1 MLGGSGPGLRPSAA
15 LIFASVGASVLA
27 PLLAACAVTAPGP
40 GSNAGADK
48 GVRPRVVTTFLPITL
63 FSKAV
68 AGDCALVEPL
78 LPASVGPHDFQA
90 RPADLVRLQQARVLV
105 KNGLGLETFLDKLIA
120 TVDNPQLLVIDT
132 SKAVTTLMNPDNKN
146 PDNKNPDNKNPDHKN
161 PDHKN
166 LANKNQNPHIWLDP
180 LRAAQQVEAIR
191 DGLIAVD
198 PGCKAGYS
206 RNAAALVSQLQSL
219 NRELASQLAPYAGK
233 SFVAFHDFAP
243 YFAERYRL
251 KANFLVDLPEANPS
265 PADLQRVT
273 KLVKAS
279 ELKALLSEPQ
289 EGSGSFNALVK
300 DLGISVGIFDPIET
314 GPAAAL
320 KPTTAANSAN
330 YYLET
335 MRSNGKNLISAF
347 GG

>member
-1 MLGGSGPGLRPSAA
+1 M
-15 LIFASVGASVLA
+15 
-27 PLLAACAVTAPGP
+27 
-40 GSNAGADK
+40 
-48 GVRPRVVTTFLPITL
+48 
-63 FSKAV
+63 
-68 AGDCALVEPL
+68 
-78 LPASVGPHDFQA
+78 
-90 RPADLVRLQQARVLV
+90 
-105 KNGLGLETFLDKLIA
+105 
-120 TVDNPQLLVIDT
+120 
-132 SKAVTTLMNPDNKN
+132 
-146 PDNKNPDNKNPDHKN
+146 
-161 PDHKN
+161 
-166 LANKNQNPHIWLDP
+166 
-180 LRAAQQVEAIR
+180 EAIR